1 MNPHQ
6 LAPEAE
12 GIRKKIKEMIP
23 EIAMDQ
29 NGDVAKAS
37 ILSEDKDGNKTYGGL
52 LLTEQIS
59 LLTEHMKIGE
69 VFQSQHSKT
78 AIIANQKLGLGV
90 ESCSF
95 FETEA
100 SYK

>member
-6 LAPEAE
+6 LAREAE
-12 GIRKKIKEMIP
+12 DIRKKIKGMIP
-23 EIAMDQ
+23 ETAMNQ
-29 NGDVAKAS
+29 NEDVAAKAS

-69 VFQSQHSKT
+69 VFQSQHTKPR
-78 AIIANQKLGLGV
+78 
-90 ESCSF
+90 
-95 FETEA
+95 
-100 SYK
+100 